1 LKRPFKD
8 GRFFLHDSHRMGFVN
23 VSRRSVIA
31 ALIRGGISAVAVRY
45 LMSTAAAETAFS
57 LKLPEAGPPNRTP
70 SFEVFLAL
78 SQLLTLRSL
87 LDEASA
93 RRMYP
98 LFLEEP
104 WGAHHIHSTYA
115 QLLAL
120 PDEADKLPR
129 HAHPALGGKL
139 SKGQVWFA
147 SHLLTTWYLGI
158 YYHERTAPVRVA
170 YSEALMHDLVHPGI
184 PQRFDEGS
192 GFGAWGNPTKMM
204 KRT

>member
-1 LKRPFKD
+1 
-8 GRFFLHDSHRMGFVN
+8 MGLVN
-23 VSRRSVIA
+23 VSRRSLIA
-31 ALIRGGISAVAVRY
+31 ALIGGGISAVAARY
-45 LMSTAAAETAFS
+45 LMSTAAAETVFS

-78 SQLLTLRSL
+78 SQLVTLRSL

-93 RRMYP
+93 RCMYP

-120 PDEADKLPR
+120 LDEADKLPR
-129 HAHPALGGKL
+129 HAHPFLGGKL
-139 SKGQVWFA
+139 GKGQAWFA

-170 YSEALMHDLVHPGI
+170 YSGALMHDLVRPGI
-184 PQRFDEGS
+184 PRRFDEGS
-192 GFGAWGNPTKMM
+192 GFGAWGDPPRMTK
-204 KRT
+204 RP